1 MLQYNFELLIIK
13 QDIGKLLDSK
23 KCSVAGNMTKK
34 LLIELDLERGQ
45 VSEKSVQRLHIT
57 VGTEFFLLKSHN
69 NN

>member
-13 QDIGKLLDSK
+13 RDIGKLLDSK
-23 KCSVAGNMTKK
+23 KCSVAENMTKK

-45 VSEKSVQRLHIT
+45 VSEKSVQMLHIT
-57 VGTEFFLLKSHN
+57 VAAEIFLLKLYN

>member
-23 KCSVAGNMTKK
+23 KCSVTENMTKK

-45 VSEKSVQRLHIT
+45 VSEKSVQMLHIT
-57 VGTEFFLLKSHN
+57 VAAEIFLLKLYN